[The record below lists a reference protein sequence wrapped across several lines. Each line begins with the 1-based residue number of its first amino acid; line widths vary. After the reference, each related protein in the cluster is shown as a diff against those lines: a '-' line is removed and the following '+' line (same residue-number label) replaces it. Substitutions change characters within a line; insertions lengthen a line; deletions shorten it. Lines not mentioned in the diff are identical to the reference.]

1 MQLIEHDGKKILAR
15 HGVALP
21 ENRLLEARDGA
32 ASLIAGN
39 CVLKAQTLDGGR
51 GKRGLILMANAEN
64 GAAQLAEL
72 RRRMADLK
80 LEDLIM
86 AEAATPPEREFYMSI
101 RIDGPGQCATLMV
114 SAQGGMEVES
124 GEPPLQ
130 VRIDPLQGLYPHEL
144 LPRLRDCGF
153 PEAALA
159 PVARFAVQLYRVFV
173 AEDAELIEI
182 NPLGWTAAGKLVAL
196 DCKMELDDSAAFR
209 HGDRADLRSAR
220 IQRFDL
226 TPLEEK
232 AAANKLSFVEL
243 GGNIALLTS
252 GAGLGMAVVDAL
264 GDQGLSA
271 ANFIDAPA
279 GISLEAKID
288 TVFEMARAPHVEAIG
303 VFILQA
309 AQPLKRT
316 VSRLLEMLD
325 AAPPPKPLA
334 IGLVAAAAG
343 ERGMTL
349 AEAREELGR
358 RGYPTVET
366 FDDLAATL
374 KSFLKNPAGA

>member
-1 MQLIEHDGKKILAR
+1 MRLIEHDGKSILR
-15 HGVALP
+15 KHGVALP
-21 ENRLLEARDGA
+21 AARLLEASDGPEALLDGA
-32 ASLIAGN
+32 

-51 GKRGLILMANAEN
+51 GKRGLILMAKPDN
-64 GAAQLAEL
+64 GAEQLAEL

-86 AEAATPPEREFYMSI
+86 VEAATPPEKEFYLSV
-101 RIDGPGQCATLMV
+101 RIDGPGQCATLML
-114 SAQGGMEVES
+114 SAQGGMEVEN
-124 GEPPLQ
+124 GEPPVQ
-130 VRIDPLQGLYPHEL
+130 IRIDPRHGVHPHEL
-144 LPRLRDCGF
+144 LPQLRETGF
-153 PEAALA
+153 PENALA
-159 PVARFAVQLYRVFV
+159 PVARFAVQLYRVFL

-182 NPLGWTAAGKLVAL
+182 NPLGLTADGKLIAL

-209 HGDRADLRSAR
+209 HLDRAGLRSAT
-220 IQRFDL
+220 IKRFDL

-232 AAANKLSFVEL
+232 AAAKRLAFVEL
-243 GGNIALLTS
+243 GGNVAVLTS

-264 GDQGLSA
+264 RDKGLSA

-303 VFILQA
+303 IFILQT

-316 VSRLLEMLD
+316 VSRLLELLD
-325 AAPPPKPLA
+325 QAPSPKPMA
-334 IGLVAAAAG
+334 IGMVAAAGG

-349 AEAREELGR
+349 AEARAELNS
-358 RGYPTVET
+358 RGYQTVET
-366 FDDLAATL
+366 FDELAKTL
-374 KSFLKNPAGA
+374 SGFVSPVVG